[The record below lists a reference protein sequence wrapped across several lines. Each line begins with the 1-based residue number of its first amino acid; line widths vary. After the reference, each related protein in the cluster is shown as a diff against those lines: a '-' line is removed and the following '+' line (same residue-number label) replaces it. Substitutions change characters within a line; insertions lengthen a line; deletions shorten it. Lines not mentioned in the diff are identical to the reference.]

1 MLTTTAVNKITFK
14 KEQLSKKDILCQIIN
29 NDPNE
34 SKILELELTHAKH
47 AKEWLACRKH
57 GNPEILKF
65 LQNFQFNLF
74 SDQLPIGIIND
85 LLIQQFRQ
93 GYCWH
98 FAHLLKQ
105 TFQRGDV
112 QLCLPGWQHFV
123 WTDEDGT
130 SYDIDGVF
138 DAIEF
143 GISDNFLE
151 KQYPKYLETFKHRG
165 RKETKVTENLLTVEP
180 IRDPSVSKI
189 TKSSPMTQHRPLT
202 TK

>member
-14 KEQLSKKDILCQIIN
+14 KEQLSKKDVLCQIIN

-47 AKEWLACRKH
+47 AKEWLAYRKH
-57 GNPEILKF
+57 GNPEVLKF

-143 GISDNFLE
+143 GISDSFLE
-151 KQYPKYLETFKHRG
+151 KQYPKYLETFKHRD
-165 RKETKVTENLLTVEP
+165 RKETKVLPRTFLLH
-180 IRDPSVSKI
+180 KI
-189 TKSSPMTQHRPLT
+189 N
-202 TK
+202 